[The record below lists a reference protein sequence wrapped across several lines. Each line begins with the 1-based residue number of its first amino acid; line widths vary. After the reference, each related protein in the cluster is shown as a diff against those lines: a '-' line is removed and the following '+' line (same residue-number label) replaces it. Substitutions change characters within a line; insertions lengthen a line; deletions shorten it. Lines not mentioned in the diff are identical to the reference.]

1 MRRSSAYHDDGQCCV
16 IQDNV
21 VYMRLLVLGSF
32 LSCWLAY
39 PLLAAQQ
46 GDPAID
52 WLTRLQAMQA
62 SLNRSN
68 VATFPEAARIAEDYR
83 VLRREVE
90 ASGAIAPMP
99 APPVS
104 EGRGEL
110 LSAVTAL
117 RDALERQQREKPG
130 SAFHLARM
138 EVNVAA
144 GLPQLSTAETLD
156 EAEYRQRHLRVIPD
170 ALNLVPGVSIQRI
183 GPRNERGVFI
193 RGFDVRQVPLYID
206 GIPVYVPYDGYVD
219 MDRFLTY
226 DVGEMQVSKGFSS
239 PLYGP
244 NALGGAINLITKA
257 PTRPFNLDLGSGY
270 GSGEQVHGFANAGGR
285 WRNYWAQGGFAW
297 LSSDTFPLSGNF
309 RPVPLQPAGDR
320 NNAYQTDYKGRLRLG
335 WNPNARDQYTFT
347 YANQMGQK
355 GNPPYAGADPA
366 VRARFWQWPTWDK
379 ESFYFVGSK
388 GLGEFAYLRARF
400 YYDKFDNLLRAYDNS
415 CYCTQRLPSA
425 FTSHYGDDSYG
436 TTVEFG
442 TRAGD
447 RQTIKSSFYFK
458 DDTHRDGN
466 VGEPPRSFRD
476 QSFSFGFED
485 TVRLSRRASTILGFS
500 ADRLQVLNAEN
511 FVGGNVV
518 PFPRSDVWAY
528 NPQAGFFYTLKEST
542 RLHFTFARKTR
553 LPTIKDRYSYR
564 LGQAIPNPDLREER
578 TNNWELGVTHLLG
591 RRTFLEANLFRSDVS
606 NSTQRFFVQPN
617 VFQLRNLGDAR
628 FLGGELGVRSSLTT
642 RLQFQANYTYLSR
655 RNMSNPSVIM
665 IDTPRHKIY
674 SSATYQVGSRVTLM
688 ADLRYEGGRYNQNDG
703 GRYGR
708 ATSFAAIGFGGATR
722 LYRQVELQAGVQN
735 ALDRNYLLVDGYPEA
750 GRTAYISI
758 GYRF

>member
-1 MRRSSAYHDDGQCCV
+1 M
-16 IQDNV
+16 
-21 VYMRLLVLGSF
+21 
-32 LSCWLAY
+32 
-39 PLLAAQQ
+39 
-46 GDPAID
+46 
-52 WLTRLQAMQA
+52 
-62 SLNRSN
+62 
-68 VATFPEAARIAEDYR
+68 AEDYR
-83 VLRREVE
+83 VLRREVD
-90 ASGAIAPMP
+90 ASGAVAPMP
-99 APPVS
+99 APPAS
-104 EGRGEL
+104 EDRSEL

-144 GLPQLSTAETLD
+144 ELPQLSTAETLD
-156 EAEYRQRHLRVIPD
+156 EAAYRERDLRVIPD
-170 ALNLVPGVSIQRI
+170 ALNLVPGVTIQRI
-183 GPRNERGVFI
+183 GPRNERGILI

-257 PTRPFNLDLGSGY
+257 PTKPFNLDLGTGY
-270 GSGEQVHGFANAGGR
+270 GSGGQVHGFANAGGR

-335 WNPNARDQYTFT
+335 WNPNSRDQYTFT
-347 YANQMGQK
+347 YANQKGQK
-355 GNPPYAGADPA
+355 GNPPYAGTDPA

-379 ESFYFVGSK
+379 ESFYFVGNK
-388 GLGEFAYLRARF
+388 GLGEFAYLRARL
-400 YYDKFDNLLRAYDNS
+400 YYDKFDNILRAYDNS
-415 CYCTQRLPSA
+415 CYCTQRLPPA
-425 FTSHYGDDSYG
+425 FTSPYDDDTYGA
-436 TTVEFG
+436 TMEFG
-442 TRAGD
+442 TRAGQ

-458 DDTHRDGN
+458 DDTHREGN
-466 VGEPPRSFRD
+466 AGEPLRSFRD

-485 TVRLSRRASTILGFS
+485 TVRLGRRASAILGFS

-511 FVGGNVV
+511 FVGGRVV

-528 NPQAGFFYTLKEST
+528 NPQAGLFYTIGEST
-542 RLHFTFARKTR
+542 KVHFTFARKTR

-578 TNNWELGVTHLLG
+578 TNNWEVGLTHLLG

-617 VFQLRNLGDAR
+617 VFQLRNLGEAR
-628 FLGGELGVRSSLTT
+628 YLGGEFGVRSSLTAH
-642 RLQFQANYTYLSR
+642 LQLQTNYTYLSR
-655 RNMSNPSVIM
+655 RNRSNPSVIM

-674 SSATYQVGSRVTLM
+674 SSATYRLGSRVTLM
-688 ADLRYEGGRYNQNDG
+688 ADLRYEGGRYYQNDG

-708 ATSFAAIGFGGATR
+708 ATDFAAMGFGGAAR

-735 ALDRNYLLVDGYPEA
+735 ALDRNYFLVDGYPEA
-750 GRTAYISI
+750 GRTAYVNLR
-758 GYRF
+758 YRF